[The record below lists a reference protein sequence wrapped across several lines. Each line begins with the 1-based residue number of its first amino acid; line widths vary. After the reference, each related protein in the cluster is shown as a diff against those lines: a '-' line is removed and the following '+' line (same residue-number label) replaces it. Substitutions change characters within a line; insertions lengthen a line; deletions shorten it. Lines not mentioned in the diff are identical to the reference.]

1 MGCASSSPETVKEP
15 PAHAA
20 KAYAAPPQS
29 DGVAK
34 EQPAPVLAVKEAAPE
49 VNEPALPAAGT
60 ASSASDA
67 ACSANAQDTL
77 LKVGISRQGLFCKY
91 AHDVHCDF
99 CLCMCMQ
106 VSALMQKFA
115 EAKNERSTA
124 VQILRRVLDFTV
136 ADCQGAFAWCGCR
149 NPWCMAAWQHGT
161 DACIRQHACS
171 LNARL

>member
-1 MGCASSSPETVKEP
+1 MGCASSSPEAVKEP
-15 PAHAA
+15 PAQAA
-20 KAYAAPPQS
+20 KTYAAPPQS

-91 AHDVHCDF
+91 AHDVQCDF
-99 CLCMCMQ
+99 ACAC
-106 VSALMQKFA
+106 A
-115 EAKNERSTA
+115 
-124 VQILRRVLDFTV
+124 
-136 ADCQGAFAWCGCR
+136 CR
-149 NPWCMAAWQHGT
+149 
-161 DACIRQHACS
+161 
-171 LNARL
+171 